1 MTDKENKI
9 IPTAINLH
17 QKSRMLEISFS
28 DGFSF
33 NFPCEYLRV
42 YSPAAEVKIATEP
55 VSGKSKVNITKIE
68 QQGNYALRL
77 FFDDG
82 HDTGIYSWETLHEL
96 GLEYEKNWAD
106 YLQRIKEFNLDRG
119 EARPDSGGE
128 GRTIKIL
135 YFMQL
140 ATTAGKEEENITL
153 PASVDNVEALLS
165 WLRARGDQW
174 KEDFADKRVQVTIN
188 KNFAEPYT
196 PIAQNDEVAIV
207 PRLKQE
213 NDLSPMS

>member
-1 MTDKENKI
+1 MTDKENKVM
-9 IPTAINLH
+9 PTAINLH

-119 EARPDSGGE
+119 EAGSESVSKD
-128 GRTIKIL
+128 RTIKIL
-135 YFMQL
+135 YFMHL
-140 ATTAGKEEENITL
+140 STTAGKDEETL
-153 PASVDNVEALLS
+153 VLPSSVNNVEALLS
-165 WLRARGDQW
+165 WLRARGEQW
-174 KEDFADKRVQVTIN
+174 NDDFADKRVQVTIN
-188 KNFAEPYT
+188 KNFAEPYS
-196 PIAQNDEVAIV
+196 PIEQGDEVAIV
-207 PRLKQE
+207 PRSRP
-213 NDLSPMS
+213 D

>member
-1 MTDKENKI
+1 MTDKENKV

-119 EARPDSGGE
+119 EAGSESVSKD
-128 GRTIKIL
+128 RTIKIL
-135 YFMQL
+135 YFMHL
-140 ATTAGKEEENITL
+140 STTAGKDEETL
-153 PASVDNVEALLS
+153 VLPSSVNNVEALLS
-165 WLRARGDQW
+165 RLRARGEQW
-174 KEDFADKRVQVTIN
+174 NDDFADKRVQVTIN
-188 KNFAEPYT
+188 KNFAEPYS
-196 PIAQNDEVAIV
+196 PIEQGDEVAIV
-207 PRLKQE
+207 PRSRP
-213 NDLSPMS
+213 D

>member
-1 MTDKENKI
+1 MTDKANKTM
-9 IPTAINLH
+9 PTAINLH
-17 QKSRMLEISFS
+17 QKSRVLEITFS

-42 YSPAAEVKIATEP
+42 YSPAAEVQIATEP
-55 VSGKSKVNITKIE
+55 VAGKSMVNITNVE
-68 QQGNYALRL
+68 PQGNYAVRL

-82 HDTGIYSWETLHEL
+82 HDTGIYSWDTLYKL
-96 GLEYEKNWAD
+96 GQAYEVNWKA
-106 YLQRIKEFNLDRG
+106 YLSQLKEFNLDRG
-119 EARPDSGGE
+119 EAGSESVSKD
-128 GRTIKIL
+128 RTIKIL

-153 PASVDNVEALLS
+153 PAAVDNVEALLS

-174 KEDFADKRVQVTIN
+174 NDDFADKRVQVTIN

-196 PIAQNDEVAIV
+196 PIAKNDEVAIV
-207 PRLKQE
+207 PRPRP
-213 NDLSPMS
+213 D

>member
-1 MTDKENKI
+1 MTNNENKV
-9 IPTAINLH
+9 IPTTINLH
-17 QKSRMLEISFS
+17 QKSHVLEISFS

-55 VSGKSKVNITKIE
+55 VSGKSKVNITNIE

-119 EARPDSGGE
+119 EAGSDSGDE
-128 GRTIKIL
+128 IRTINIL

-140 ATTAGKEEENITL
+140 ATTAGKEEEKVTL
-153 PASVDNVEALLS
+153 PASVNNVEALLS
-165 WLRARGDQW
+165 WIRARGEQW
-174 KEDFADKRVQVTIN
+174 NDDFADKRVQVTIN
-188 KNFAEPYT
+188 KNFAESYS
-196 PIAQNDEVAIV
+196 PIEQGDEVAIV

-213 NDLSPMS
+213 MT

>member
-1 MTDKENKI
+1 MTDKKNKI

-17 QKSRMLEISFS
+17 QKSRALEISFS

-55 VSGKSKVNITKIE
+55 VSGKSKVNITNIE

-96 GLEYEKNWAD
+96 GLGYEKNWAD

-119 EARPDSGGE
+119 DAESADGE

-140 ATTAGKEEENITL
+140 ATTAGKEEETITI
-153 PASVDNVEALLS
+153 PGSVSNVEALLS

-174 KEDFADKRVQVTIN
+174 NDDFADKRVQVTIN
-188 KNFAEPYT
+188 KNFAEPYS
-196 PIAQNDEVAIV
+196 PIEQGDEVAIV
-207 PRLKQE
+207 PRSKP
-213 NDLSPMS
+213 D

>member
-82 HDTGIYSWETLHEL
+82 HDTGIYSWETLHKL
-96 GLEYEKNWAD
+96 GQAYEVNWKA
-106 YLQRIKEFNLDRG
+106 YLSQLKEFNLDRG
-119 EARPDSGGE
+119 EAGSESVSKD
-128 GRTIKIL
+128 RTIKIL

-165 WLRARGDQW
+165 WLRAPW
-174 KEDFADKRVQVTIN
+174 
-188 KNFAEPYT
+188 
-196 PIAQNDEVAIV
+196 
-207 PRLKQE
+207 
-213 NDLSPMS
+213 

>member
-1 MTDKENKI
+1 MTDKTNKTM
-9 IPTAINLH
+9 PTAINLH
-17 QKSRMLEISFS
+17 QKSRVLEITFS

-42 YSPAAEVKIATEP
+42 YSPAAEVQIATEP
-55 VSGKSKVNITKIE
+55 VAGKSMVNITNVE
-68 QQGNYALRL
+68 PQGNYAVRL

-82 HDTGIYSWETLHEL
+82 HDTGIYSWDTLYKL
-96 GLEYEKNWAD
+96 GQAYEVNWKA
-106 YLQRIKEFNLDRG
+106 YLSQLKEFNLDRG
-119 EARPDSGGE
+119 EAGSESVSKD
-128 GRTIKIL
+128 RTIKIL

-153 PASVDNVEALLS
+153 PAAVDNVEALLS

-174 KEDFADKRVQVTIN
+174 NDDFADKRVQVTIN

-196 PIAQNDEVAIV
+196 PIAKNDEVAIV
-207 PRLKQE
+207 PRPRP
-213 NDLSPMS
+213 D

>member
-1 MTDKENKI
+1 MTDKENKV

-119 EARPDSGGE
+119 EAGSESVSKD
-128 GRTIKIL
+128 RTIKIL
-135 YFMQL
+135 YFMHL
-140 ATTAGKEEENITL
+140 STTAGKDEETL
-153 PASVDNVEALLS
+153 VLPSSVNNVEALLS
-165 WLRARGDQW
+165 WLRARGEQW
-174 KEDFADKRVQVTIN
+174 NDDFADKRVQVTIN
-188 KNFAEPYT
+188 KNFAEPYS
-196 PIAQNDEVAIV
+196 PIEQGDEVAIV
-207 PRLKQE
+207 PRSRP
-213 NDLSPMS
+213 D

>member
-1 MTDKENKI
+1 MTDKENKVM
-9 IPTAINLH
+9 PTAINLH

-96 GLEYEKNWAD
+96 GLEYDKNWAD

-119 EARPDSGGE
+119 EAGTASGEE

-140 ATTAGKEEENITL
+140 ATTAGKEEETITI
-153 PASVDNVEALLS
+153 PGSVNNVEALLS
-165 WLRARGDQW
+165 WLRARGEQW
-174 KEDFADKRVQVTIN
+174 NDDFADKRVQVTIN
-188 KNFAEPYT
+188 KNFAEPYS
-196 PIAQNDEVAIV
+196 PIEQGDEVAIV
-207 PRLKQE
+207 PRSRP
-213 NDLSPMS
+213 D

>member
-1 MTDKENKI
+1 MTDKEIKVM
-9 IPTAINLH
+9 PTAINLH

-119 EARPDSGGE
+119 EAGSESVRKD
-128 GRTIKIL
+128 RTIKIL
-135 YFMQL
+135 YFMHL
-140 ATTAGKEEENITL
+140 STTAGKDEETL
-153 PASVDNVEALLS
+153 VLPSSVNNVEALLS
-165 WLRARGDQW
+165 WLRARGEQW
-174 KEDFADKRVQVTIN
+174 NDDFADKRVQVTIN
-188 KNFAEPYT
+188 KNFAEPYS
-196 PIAQNDEVAIV
+196 PIEQGDEVAIV
-207 PRLKQE
+207 PRSRP
-213 NDLSPMS
+213 D